1 MLFIWSKTLISLFT
15 FVYTF
20 VNMVERFKK
29 ILEHYRISP
38 SQLAEKVDV
47 QRSNI
52 SHILSE
58 RNKPSLDLIQKIL
71 TTFPDLESDWL
82 LFGKGEMLKQKEVKE
97 KKPDVKPVVIPAQ
110 SELSFQP
117 KKEEPV
123 TELPKAV
130 PPVIVSKTIEIE
142 EKNTPSPAESIKTE
156 TKKKSTRPVRKQT
169 HKIIIL
175 NEDNTFREFYPE
187 DEQ

>member
-1 MLFIWSKTLISLFT
+1 
-15 FVYTF
+15 
-20 VNMVERFKK
+20 MVDRFKK
-29 ILEHYRISP
+29 ILEHYKISP

-71 TTFPDLESDWL
+71 MTFPDLESDWL
-82 LFGKGEMLKQKEVKE
+82 LFGKGEMLKQKEIKE
-97 KKPDVKPVVIPAQ
+97 KKPEPKPVPAQ
-110 SELSFQP
+110 SEISFQP
-117 KKEEPV
+117 KKEMPLVEP
-123 TELPKAV
+123 TKETPQ
-130 PPVIVSKTIEIE
+130 IVNVKSIEIE
-142 EKNTPSPAESIKTE
+142 EKIIPPPLETLKTE
-156 TKKKSTRPVRKQT
+156 PKKKTTKPVRKQT